1 MSDIE
6 NNKEEEDIHFFQSN
20 PISKNPS
27 ESIITEKRE
36 EKTEKINQTA
46 KEELIDPTTYYKNFI
61 RDPGIEGR
69 KASRVLFVRHFNNW
83 IKAVLI
89 NKYTHLLGYDLSVLD
104 LGCGRGGDLI
114 KFFQTKVKV
123 YVGADISEESLKNA
137 MERLKK
143 IKTEKFRDNFYVKC
157 FFITE
162 DLSEPNNH
170 LMEKI
175 NSAFRF
181 EDILLEL

>member
-6 NNKEEEDIHFFQSN
+6 NNKEEEDIHFFQSI

-36 EKTEKINQTA
+36 EKTEKINQTT

-114 KFFQTKVKV
+114 KFFQTKVKL

-143 IKTEKFRDNFYVKC
+143 N
-157 FFITE
+157 
-162 DLSEPNNH
+162 
-170 LMEKI
+170 
-175 NSAFRF
+175 
-181 EDILLEL
+181 

>member
-6 NNKEEEDIHFFQSN
+6 NNKEEDEDHFFQAKM
-20 PISKNPS
+20 ISKNPS
-27 ESIITEKRE
+27 DSINQVKNE
-36 EKTEKINQTA
+36 EKTEKVNQTT
-46 KEELIDPTTYYKNFI
+46 KEEMIDAPTFYKNFI

-114 KFFQTKVKV
+114 KFFQTKVKL

-143 IKTEKFRDNFYVKC
+143 LKQKNLEIIFMSNVS
-157 FFITE
+157 
-162 DLSEPNNH
+162 L
-170 LMEKI
+170 LQKI
-175 NSAFRF
+175 
-181 EDILLEL
+181 